1 MSVENA
7 MANFESDQSSNSI
20 DEVSETSSV
29 GARMSSIMDADYDVD
44 DKKTPQE
51 PNEEN
56 KKDKT
61 PIKNDKDEDD
71 EKVKKTEKKETEKE
85 EKGKDQKDKDQK
97 KEDKEKDGDKEKK
110 DSEKK
115 LIKYKVDG
123 VEIEEEVDE
132 QELINNFSGR
142 KSLQKKFTQLDIERK
157 AFQKERDAL
166 EIRNKTIEN
175 YLDSNK
181 AKFEK
186 IISNFEKKGIVEGD
200 PTEAFFDMIDKMELD
215 VSKYDKAMFFHYVPL
230 VADFLD
236 MSDAE
241 RKAFLLEKDN
251 GWFRKKQESFA
262 QKEEANRQYRAKL
275 ESENSAKRE
284 AGLSEEQFIELKE
297 ELQSML
303 EDGAKIDVSKVLE
316 WHKIKPS
323 FLRAKSL
330 VDKAGKGNVWKLTG
344 LISEYPD
351 TTDIELLTALG
362 YKENE
367 QKKLET
373 ELKDKI
379 PNRPIVAKKQ
389 KVDFDEE
396 DLELIKQF
404 RR

>member
-7 MANFESDQSSNSI
+7 MANFESDQTSTHSGEVNESSSI
-20 DEVSETSSV
+20 GSRV
-29 GARMSSIMDADYDVD
+29 SSIMDADYDVD
-44 DKKTPQE
+44 NKETPPE
-51 PNEEN
+51 PEEDG

-71 EKVKKTEKKETEKE
+71 AKTKKTEKKEAEKE
-85 EKGKDQKDKDQK
+85 EKDKDQK
-97 KEDKEKDGDKEKK
+97 KEDKKEGENKEKK
-110 DSEKK
+110 ESEKK

-123 VEIEEEVDE
+123 VEVEEEVDE

-142 KSLQKKFTQLDIERK
+142 KSLQKKFTQLDIEK
-157 AFQKERDAL
+157 KTFQKEKDAL
-166 EIRNKTIEN
+166 ETRNKTIED
-175 YLDSNK
+175 YLNGNK
-181 AKFEK
+181 LKFEK
-186 IISNFEKKGIVEGD
+186 IISNFEKKGVVEGD

-284 AGLSEEQFIELKE
+284 AGLNEEQFVELKE

-303 EDGAKIDVSKVLE
+303 EDGAKVDVSKVLE

-351 TTDIELLTALG
+351 TTDTELLTALG
-362 YKENE
+362 YKESE

-379 PNRPIVAKKQ
+379 PSRPTVTKKQ
-389 KVDFDEE
+389 KAEFDEE